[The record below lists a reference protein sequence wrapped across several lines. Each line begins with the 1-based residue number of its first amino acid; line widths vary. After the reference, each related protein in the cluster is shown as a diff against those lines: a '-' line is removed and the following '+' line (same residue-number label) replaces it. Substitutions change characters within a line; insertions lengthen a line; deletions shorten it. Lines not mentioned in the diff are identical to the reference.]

1 MSASILDDWLTWV
14 EVLIEGLPKNFV
26 IIFAAPPV
34 IVNVIIN
41 TRKETRLET

>member
-14 EVLIEGLPKNFV
+14 KVLIEGLPKNFV

-34 IVNVIIN
+34 NVIIN